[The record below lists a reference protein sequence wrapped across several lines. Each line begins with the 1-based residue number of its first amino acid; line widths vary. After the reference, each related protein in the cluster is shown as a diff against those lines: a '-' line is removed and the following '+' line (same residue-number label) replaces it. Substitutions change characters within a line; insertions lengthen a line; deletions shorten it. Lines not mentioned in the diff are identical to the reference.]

1 MASDSHPLTFQV
13 GVNPCET
20 VSVSLPNMQIKELAK
35 GKGGPVPGCAT
46 ADDGSIFDSLA
57 DVLLVGGKMGP
68 DGAAT
73 GDAPEAKANANGT
86 IYTVSLA
93 IDQVNAARGAMGA
106 IQNRVEHT
114 IYNLQNIR
122 KNMSES
128 RSRIMDTDYAE
139 EVAELTRRQ
148 VLKQASLATL
158 VQANEQ
164 ARDVLY
170 LLRW

>member
-1 MASDSHPLTFQV
+1 MGAD
-13 GVNPCET
+13 GVVE
-20 VSVSLPNMQIKELAK
+20 
-35 GKGGPVPGCAT
+35 PG
-46 ADDGSIFDSLA
+46 D
-57 DVLLVGGKMGP
+57 KP
-68 DGAAT
+68 D
-73 GDAPEAKANANGT
+73 AKANANGT
-86 IYTVSLA
+86 IHTVSLA

-148 VLKQASLATL
+148 VLKQASLATM

-164 ARDVLY
+164 ARDVLQ